1 MSRMFKGDT
10 SFLPE
15 GFEKSQLMVVSAYV
29 VYCLILFLHFSFCLH
44 IASFVVLFQG
54 KCLKYA
60 GYHIS
65 YFVWGKKMFD
75 IYQVS
80 DSLA

>member
-44 IASFVVLFQG
+44 IASFVVLF
-54 KCLKYA
+54 
-60 GYHIS
+60 
-65 YFVWGKKMFD
+65 
-75 IYQVS
+75 
-80 DSLA
+80 